1 MIIELQQ
8 LKQLKASCLGNS
20 FLIIDLISSK
30 IKLIDPDLRFY
41 LLGKLIA
48 SRQDTMLILLSGKN
62 DSIRLIILE
71 KEGSE
76 SIMCGNGLMAIGKYL
91 FQKYG
96 KTNQLIWT
104 RAGWR
109 EISINKDS
117 VEAELGQFQYE
128 QALLQGSELF
138 YLANVGEPHAVIFS
152 SEEYKDKLLQK
163 YGPIFTGDEKN
174 RNLNI
179 VTFSG
184 NNLEI
189 SNRTFERGVNAETMA
204 CGTGS
209 ACAAAIFLEKILG
222 VSSGLVNVKTTLGNI
237 LVSYSPK
244 IVKISTDLS
253 SIIINPYE

>member
-8 LKQLKASCLGNS
+8 FKQLKASCLGNS

-48 SRQDTMLILLSGKN
+48 SRQDTMLILLSGQN
-62 DSIRLIILE
+62 ESIRLIILE

-109 EISINKDS
+109 QVNINKDS

-152 SEEYKDKLLQK
+152 SEEYKDNLLKK
-163 YGPIFTGDEKN
+163 YGPFFTGDEKN

-189 SNRTFERGVNAETMA
+189 SNRTYERGVNAETMA

-209 ACAAAIFLEKILG
+209 ACSAAIFLEKILG
-222 VSSGLVNVKTTLGNI
+222 VSSGAVNVKTTLGNI
-237 LVSYSPK
+237 FVSYSPK
-244 IVKISTDLS
+244 IVKISTNLN